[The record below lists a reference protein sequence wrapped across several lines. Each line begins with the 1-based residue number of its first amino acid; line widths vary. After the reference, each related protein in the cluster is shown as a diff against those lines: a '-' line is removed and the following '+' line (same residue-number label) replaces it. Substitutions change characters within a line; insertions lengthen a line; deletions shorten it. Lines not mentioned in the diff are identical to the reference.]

1 MSDYTEHYNLK
12 KPEQSENYNV
22 DDANTNNTII
32 DTVLWGKVDKTPG
45 KGLSENDFTNL
56 YKKKLDSLFNYD
68 DTSITEEIES
78 LDERKVDVKDF
89 EKLAEENE
97 FLREN
102 QLYGEASGRNVN
114 LQDSS
119 KAHIN
124 LKPKGESLQDIRIGK
139 NLLKLTTGTLT
150 ANGVT
155 VMIEKDG
162 LITLDGTITNNNDV
176 YPIVKLTNGLENSNN
191 VASIP
196 TDWLKQNTGIK
207 GTYTLEKIYVSGSTS
222 YSVAPVPLTYSA
234 DGVRVDYITTSG
246 SGVSNATVETDL
258 AFVAIYLTTNGT
270 KFTNYKFYL
279 QVEEGTKSE
288 VTEYEKYGIS
298 PSSNYPSPIENV
310 EGNVEIKDVGENLFD
325 KKTNIVFAWATG
337 AEVAEEGSVCSK
349 NFIPTTKNKIYATN
363 FAACVFYYDKK
374 LNYLGNSTDLR
385 TDSGNP
391 YTTWT
396 NPDNNSIA
404 FMKVE
409 YRKIFNNNLDM
420 TTQEIMLTESETV
433 KAYKP
438 YQEQK
443 VDFPL
448 SEGEKLYQ
456 GSFLNDNGKNHIR
469 KQFEIDVTQIR
480 AVTSYNNIDYASIP
494 KPADFIG
501 YNNYKYYEI
510 LCNKA
515 ISKKITSWD
524 NPENINKIS
533 SQAEKTKIYLGFEK
547 GTTLEQMKTA
557 LANTVIEYELSEEE
571 IVPYTTEQQIAWN
584 KIKKLY
590 TYKNVTNIFSNA
602 ELDIVYV
609 RDLQTVINEI
619 LTYNTSN

>member
-288 VTEYEKYGIS
+288 VTEYEQYGTS
-298 PSSNYPSPIENV
+298 PSPDYPSPIENIT
-310 EGNVEIKDVGENLFD
+310 GDIEIKDVGENLVNPNNVTEGYVSDRSGLVLGISGNNKNTGYIEIIGGEKYYILSNKPTGNWGAWYDKD
-325 KKTNIVFAWATG
+325 KK
-337 AEVAEEGSVCSK
+337 
-349 NFIPTTKNKIYATN
+349 FISGIT
-363 FAACVFYYDKK
+363 
-374 LNYLGNSTDLR
+374 LGGNS
-385 TDSGNP
+385 SGIVTAPNNA
-391 YTTWT
+391 YFINFTVSYENN
-396 NPDNNSIA
+396 NPDYANNVMIA
-404 FMKVE
+404 RSDK
-409 YRKIFNNNLDM
+409 
-420 TTQEIMLTESETV
+420 EIP
-433 KAYKP
+433 YKP
-438 YQEQK
+438 YQAQK
-443 VDFPL
+443 VTFPL
-448 SEGEKLYQ
+448 SEGQKLYKRSYLASD
-456 GSFLNDNGKNHIR
+456 GINHTR

-501 YNNYKYYEI
+501 YNNYAYYEI

>member
-298 PSSNYPSPIENV
+298 PSPDYPSPIENIT
-310 EGNVEIKDVGENLFD
+310 GDIEIKDVGENLFNPNNVSKGYVSDAAGNILSISGQNKNTGYIEIIGGEKYYILSNKPTGNWGAWYDKD
-325 KKTNIVFAWATG
+325 KK
-337 AEVAEEGSVCSK
+337 
-349 NFIPTTKNKIYATN
+349 FISGIT
-363 FAACVFYYDKK
+363 
-374 LNYLGNSTDLR
+374 LGGNS
-385 TDSGNP
+385 SGIVTAPNNA
-391 YTTWT
+391 YFINFTVSYENN
-396 NPDNNSIA
+396 NPDYANNVMIA
-404 FMKVE
+404 RSDK
-409 YRKIFNNNLDM
+409 
-420 TTQEIMLTESETV
+420 EIP
-433 KAYKP
+433 YKP
-438 YQEQK
+438 YQAQK
-443 VDFPL
+443 VTFPL
-448 SEGEKLYQ
+448 SEGQKLYKRSYLASD
-456 GSFLNDNGKNHIR
+456 GINHTR

-480 AVTSYNNIDYASIP
+480 TVTSYNNIDYASIP

-501 YNNYKYYEI
+501 YNNYAYYEI